1 VLSEHI
7 SNNIW
12 SSNLN
17 AGHSEKSRH
26 HSSHGVSFNW
36 PSEVHLFS
44 FVHVCGSPL
53 IGDYFAFLDP
63 YYHSFSYSS
72 REKDRSMWALV
83 IIYMLE
89 LPVGLCM
96 HAFPITS
103 ERYMYQHGLQRHYLY
118 ILITWLFYI
127 FRLRSFVRR
136 EGRRRNIMLGQEQKL
151 KNTEFHF
158 ASSLNTI
165 RSVLETGPFCANLF

>member
-1 VLSEHI
+1 VWQSSYRRLFCIFRSLLPQFLLFIKREGSIDVGI
-7 SNNIW
+7 SD
-12 SSNLN
+12 
-17 AGHSEKSRH
+17 H
-26 HSSHGVSFNW
+26 
-36 PSEVHLFS
+36 
-44 FVHVCGSPL
+44 
-53 IGDYFAFLDP
+53 
-63 YYHSFSYSS
+63 
-72 REKDRSMWALV
+72 
-83 IIYMLE
+83 MLE

>member
-1 VLSEHI
+1 MLSEHI

-26 HSSHGVSFNW
+26 HSSHGASFNF

-53 IGDYFAFLDP
+53 ISDYFAFLDP
-63 YYHSFSYSS
+63 CYHSFSYSS
-72 REKDRSMWALV
+72 RDREGSIWALV
-83 IIYMLE
+83 ICLNCP
-89 LPVGLCM
+89 LACACM
-96 HAFPITS
+96 HFLSLPTP

-118 ILITWLFYI
+118 ILTWLFYI

-165 RSVLETGPFCANLF
+165 RSALETGPFCANLF